1 LAGFVTGCKPQGTS
15 AFTAHISLTYGVYLV
30 FHLSGAIP
38 LPAFKKRNHA
48 VLCLRGEIGVHGPH
62 HKDTKAQRKFLG
74 RTIPTQ
80 FSEEPNDNKRS
91 DQRLEYG
98 AHKCSDKYMF
108 SRTGETAIIYQ
119 LQLNYQHP
127 EFGYCGTGTSNKN

>member
-48 VLCLRGEIGVHGPH
+48 VLWFIFCAI
-62 HKDTKAQRKFLG
+62 A
-74 RTIPTQ
+74 RTI
-80 FSEEPNDNKRS
+80 EEATEG
-91 DQRLEYG
+91 QVGL
-98 AHKCSDKYMF
+98 
-108 SRTGETAIIYQ
+108 
-119 LQLNYQHP
+119 
-127 EFGYCGTGTSNKN
+127 